1 VTVPRGPVKVNAGR
15 SFTATQWA
23 FIEDRLREAKPTPAI
38 QRLRVAMHLLYAT
51 GLRLSEVVT
60 ERVQDL
66 QWVDYPSDA
75 QDDESLEGWVLTVIG
90 KGQKER
96 DVPVPQGVVDEL
108 MIYLFDRGI
117 GTPTT
122 LGNGRAYLLGKTG
135 RGPSNGARRQGP
147 KDVLEGIAATTL
159 YDQLKA
165 FFSRCA
171 KELLKDGDQKGGGAA
186 GQGEYALAE
195 AHPCQPRDRGRDAD
209 RDRAAKPRTRVAGDN
224 HGLRQDRG
232 KAPDESGEE
241 VLGGEGGAV
250 ERAACHRVRKSQCPL
265 RQWTRVG
272 RQHVTRIDQP
282 SQSIG

>member
-1 VTVPRGPVKVNAGR
+1 MPRGPVKVNAGR

-171 KELLKDGDQKGGGAA
+171 KELLKDGDQKGAARLAKASTHWLRHTHASHAIAGGMPIEIAQQNLGHASLATTTVYVKTEEKRRMKAVKKFWEARA
-186 GQGEYALAE
+186 G
-195 AHPCQPRDRGRDAD
+195 R
-209 RDRAAKPRTRVAGDN
+209 
-224 HGLRQDRG
+224 
-232 KAPDESGEE
+232 
-241 VLGGEGGAV
+241 
-250 ERAACHRVRKSQCPL
+250 
-265 RQWTRVG
+265 
-272 RQHVTRIDQP
+272 
-282 SQSIG
+282 